1 MNTII
6 NFKVLENYQIWVKF
20 DDNTDGVIKMKP
32 YLNSGIG
39 IELQNIEIFKSVV
52 IEPGGGLTWQNGF
65 DMCPDALKK
74 ISIQNKVFVKTL

>member
-1 MNTII
+1 
-6 NFKVLENYQIWVKF
+6 LE
-20 DDNTDGVIKMKP
+20 
-32 YLNSGIG
+32 LNCK
-39 IELQNIEIFKSVV
+39 IFKSVV

>member
-39 IELQNIEIFKSVV
+39 IELQNI
-52 IEPGGGLTWQNGF
+52 
-65 DMCPDALKK
+65 
-74 ISIQNKVFVKTL
+74 

>member
-6 NFKVLENYQIWVKF
+6 KFKVLENYQIWVQF
-20 DDNTDGVIKMKP
+20 DDNTDGIINMKQ

-39 IELQNIEIFKSVV
+39 IELQNIDVFKSVE
-52 IEPGGGLTWQNGF
+52 IEPGGGLAWPNGF

-74 ISIQNKVFVKTL
+74 ISASNRDILIA